1 MRFAFDSRQ
10 AYISRMNTSA
20 NEPSKGKIIVW
31 LLRDALP
38 PHWKLYVVSLVAMVG
53 VSVFTAA
60 QAYSTKLIV
69 NDVFGSGTQM
79 TAMMVAGFVIAVFAG
94 KSVALY
100 ANTILSVIFN
110 RSVAAGY
117 QKRIFDEMIVQNVT
131 YFITHS
137 ASQIA
142 KTILFGRGA
151 GSAVVGLSNKMLTD
165 ALTLLSLLFVM
176 VSQAPALSLFTLV
189 LLPFIYLIISSLSR
203 KIRELT
209 QDEAAMD
216 GAIYSI
222 GAETFEGIKTVKS
235 YGIEE
240 KSDTRFR
247 GAVDQMQSRLMKI
260 AKITGATIPLMELL
274 GGLSLALF
282 VLYAGRQVATQDVD
296 AGAYTAFITAFLMA
310 YQPAQRMSGTWVK
323 LQRRLVIVAQMKDL
337 LDTPV
342 ATKTVI
348 DGKEPTSAD
357 LTIRDL
363 THRYSGGPPAL
374 NEASFSAAPGMHIAV
389 VGPSG
394 AGKTTLI
401 DLVQGFYTPKT
412 GQILLGG
419 VDISTLSPA
428 QRVTQIALISQ
439 DVFLFDG
446 TIRDNIRDGNPEA
459 TDAQIEEA
467 ARKATVFDF
476 ADKLPDG
483 LDTEIGPN
491 GSNLSGGQK
500 QRVGIARALIKPAKV
515 FIYDEATSALD
526 GETEQRVM
534 RAIRE
539 TAPNSVVL
547 FVTHRAST
555 LDWMDKVLVL
565 DEGQVVA
572 FDTVENVRKTS
583 DHFNAIFA
591 PTPAA

>member
-1 MRFAFDSRQ
+1 MTTPEKAPQ
-10 AYISRMNTSA
+10 N
-20 NEPSKGKIIVW
+20 GKLILW

-38 PHWKLYVVSLVAMVG
+38 SRWKLYALSLIAIVG

-69 NDVFGSGTQM
+69 NDVFGSGATM
-79 TAMMVAGFVIAVFAG
+79 TPVMVAGFVVAVFAC
-94 KSVALY
+94 KSLALY
-100 ANTILSVIFN
+100 GNTVLSVIFN
-110 RSVAAGY
+110 RSVAAAY
-117 QKRIFDEMIVQNVT
+117 QKRIFNETVVQDVS

-137 ASQIA
+137 ASQVA
-142 KTILFGRGA
+142 KTILFGRAA

-165 ALTLLSLLFVM
+165 TLTLFALLFVM
-176 VSQAPALSLFTLV
+176 ITQAPVLSIFTAL

-203 KIRELT
+203 RIREMS
-209 QDEAAMD
+209 QAEAAMD

-240 KSDTRFR
+240 KTDHRFR
-247 GAVDQMQSRLMKI
+247 GAVDQMQQRLMKI
-260 AKITGATIPLMELL
+260 AKITGATVPLMELL

-282 VLYAGRQVATQDVD
+282 VLYAGRQVASQDVD

-310 YQPAQRMSGTWVK
+310 YQPAQRLSGTWVK
-323 LQRRLVIVAQMKDL
+323 LQRKLVIVGQMKEL
-337 LDTPV
+337 LTNPV
-342 ATKTVI
+342 TMKSVPDGSEPETANLVI
-348 DGKEPTSAD
+348 AD
-357 LTIRDL
+357 LT
-363 THRYSGGPPAL
+363 HEYSDNTPAL
-374 NEASFSAAPGMHIAV
+374 EHAALVASPGQHIAV

-401 DLVQGFYTPKT
+401 DLIQGFYNPKS
-412 GQILLGG
+412 GQITLGG

-428 QRVTQIALISQ
+428 QRVSQIALISQ

-446 TIRDNIRDGNPEA
+446 TIRDNVRDGNPDATEA
-459 TDAQIEEA
+459 EIEDA
-467 ARKATVFDF
+467 ARRATVFDF
-476 ADKLPDG
+476 ADTLPNG

-534 RAIRE
+534 QAIRD
-539 TAPNSVVL
+539 TAPDSVVL

-565 DEGQVVA
+565 DEGRVVA
-572 FDTVENVRKTS
+572 FDTVENVRATS
-583 DHFNAIFA
+583 DHFKAIFA
-591 PTPAA
+591 PAPAA

>member
-1 MRFAFDSRQ
+1 MT
-10 AYISRMNTSA
+10 TSVT
-20 NEPSKGKIIVW
+20 EPSKGKLIAW

-38 PHWKLYVVSLVAMVG
+38 PRWKLYTVSLIAMIG

-69 NDVFGSGTQM
+69 NDVFGSGTDM
-79 TAMMVAGFVIAVFAG
+79 TAMMVAGIVIAVFAG

-100 ANTILSVIFN
+100 ANTVLSVIFN
-110 RSVAAGY
+110 RSVAATY
-117 QKRIFDEMIVQNVT
+117 QKRIFDQMVIQDVT
-131 YFITHS
+131 HFITHS
-137 ASQIA
+137 ASQVA

-151 GSAVVGLSNKMLTD
+151 GAAVVSLSNKMLTD
-165 ALTLLSLLFVM
+165 ALTLIALLFVM
-176 VSQAPALSLFTLV
+176 ITQAPVLSLFTVL

-209 QDEAAMD
+209 QAEAAMD

-240 KSDTRFR
+240 KSEKRFR
-247 GAVDQMQSRLMKI
+247 GAVDQMQARLMKV

-274 GGLSLALF
+274 GGLSLAVF

-323 LQRRLVIVAQMKDL
+323 LQRKLVIVGQMHEL
-337 LDTPV
+337 LSNPV
-342 ATKTVI
+342 ATQYMA
-348 DGKEPTSAD
+348 DGPEPENAN
-357 LTIRDL
+357 LTIKNL
-363 THRYSGGPPAL
+363 THHYTDHAAAL
-374 NEASFSAAPGMHIAV
+374 EEASLTAVPGDRIAV

-401 DLVQGFYTPKT
+401 DLVQGFYTPKS
-412 GQILLGG
+412 GEILLGG
-419 VDISTLSPA
+419 VDISTLSPT
-428 QRVTQIALISQ
+428 QRVQNIGLISQ

-446 TIRDNIRDGNPEA
+446 SLRDNIRDGRPDA
-459 TDAQIEEA
+459 TDAQVDEA
-467 ARKATVFDF
+467 ARQATVFDF
-476 ADKLPDG
+476 ADNLPDG
-483 LDTEIGPN
+483 LDTQIGPN
-491 GSNLSGGQK
+491 GSHLSGGQK

-534 RAIRE
+534 QAIRT
-539 TAPNSVVL
+539 TAPESVVL

-555 LDWMDKVLVL
+555 LDWMDKILVL
-565 DEGQVVA
+565 DKGRVVA
-572 FDTVENVRKTS
+572 FNTVENVRATS
-583 DHFNAIFA
+583 DHFKAIFA
-591 PTPAA
+591 PAPAA